1 MEGQYSIKGS
11 LEKLERYGVPRR
23 VYETSFAA
31 QDETGRELQKTLPAR
46 RTLDRVNGW
55 FEAGKANE
63 PCERTFKVRGN

>member
-46 RTLDRVNGW
+46 RTLDRVNG
-55 FEAGKANE
+55 
-63 PCERTFKVRGN
+63 